1 MEESRFLYS
10 VFPKKPIKGVLE
22 DGRPINNRKSL
33 NLTIDQVKQCMA
45 CGTVYR
51 WFANDNKLERVTAL
65 NMERLHNAT
74 FMTEEEF
81 EASKFDSVS
90 KSTGSVV
97 DTKVVEEPKVEEVA
111 PAPVVEEKVEEVV
124 VEPEPVVEETPVVE
138 EAAPAVEEVVE
149 EQPAVEEAP
158 VAEEVVAEAEA
169 PVEEVV
175 EEKKEN
181 NNNGYYKKKKH

>member
-97 DTKVVEEPKVEEVA
+97 DTEVVEEPKVEEVA
-111 PAPVVEEKVEEVV
+111 PTPVVEEKVEEVV

-138 EAAPAVEEVVE
+138 EAAPAVEEKVEEVVVE

-158 VAEEVVAEAEA
+158 VA
-169 PVEEVV
+169 EEVV